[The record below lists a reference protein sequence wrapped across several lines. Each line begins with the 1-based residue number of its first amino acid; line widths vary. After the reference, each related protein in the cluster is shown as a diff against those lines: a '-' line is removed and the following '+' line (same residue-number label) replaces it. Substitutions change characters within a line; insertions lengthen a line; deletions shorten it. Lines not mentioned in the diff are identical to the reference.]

1 MKITEHFTKSKTFFI
16 FFVYIN
22 FLISTKGYENA
33 GVRLLTV
40 KETGIIW
47 VSMKNVQH
55 CLGVQS
61 ISDLVLQEIYS
72 IYKTKNPANNQIKKH
87 KMTEKEMFE
96 KYANLSE
103 NELNVKNNKEVYAK
117 NDVMTTV
124 IKRCRSEKKRGK
136 RKIDAFRKKLMVVES
151 EISKCPEF
159 EVKSKIGNIFVNEK
173 ILEDYSI

>member
-1 MKITEHFTKSKTFFI
+1 MKITEHFTQSKTFFI

-33 GVRLLTV
+33 GVRLLIV

-55 CLGVQS
+55 GLGVQS

-72 IYKTKNPANNQIKKH
+72 IYKTKNPAKDQIKKH

-103 NELNVKNNKEVYAK
+103 NELMQK
-117 NDVMTTV
+117 TT
-124 IKRCRSEKKRGK
+124 KKFMPK
-136 RKIDAFRKKLMVVES
+136 MML
-151 EISKCPEF
+151 
-159 EVKSKIGNIFVNEK
+159 
-173 ILEDYSI
+173 